1 MGEVFNRGDQEA
13 EEDALS
19 FSFTQLEGEAVFVPS
34 GWQHKVRNIEETLSV
49 NHNWFT
55 AASIDRIWECI
66 LIEAK
71 SVEDECNQWGIP
83 SDDLDA
89 RETMLRGCIGLNVSM
104 FFLALLF
111 SLVQEMM
118 LETPSLTSTT
128 RSAAILSQS
137 KDLGSTLTVEP
148 HLYLWI
154 LTTLLTRSSSL
165 RQSLKE
171 A

>member
-1 MGEVFNRGDQEA
+1 MGEVFDRGDQEA

-111 SLVQEMM
+111 SLVQVGTEA
-118 LETPSLTSTT
+118 
-128 RSAAILSQS
+128 R
-137 KDLGSTLTVEP
+137 
-148 HLYLWI
+148 
-154 LTTLLTRSSSL
+154 
-165 RQSLKE
+165 RQSNQIMVRPRREEHGAFHFHCLQSR
-171 A
+171 